1 MLEADELVGQPGD
14 RVGLTAAG
22 GVLDQV
28 ALPHSVGGNIGEQ
41 LADDVELVVAGPDLG
56 GALAPGPLV
65 ADLDDL
71 GVVLEDVG
79 QPVAGQDL
87 LPQVLGL
94 EPFGVGRVAGSV
106 VPATVEGQEPRRP
119 PGEVGAELGLLV
131 VEGEVDD
138 AAPELKQLLA
148 RVAVAAVLLD
158 RIVDGLL
165 GEVVLQL
172 EGRDRQPVDEQGQ
185 VEGQLRLVAAVPQL
199 AGDAEAV
206 GGVSLDG
213 CGIVG
218 RGRAVEEVDVQRT
231 VLDPVAQDVDRPALG
246 DLALQAREE
255 AAACRPVLV
264 QG

>member
-1 MLEADELVGQPGD
+1 M
-14 RVGLTAAG
+14 AA
-22 GVLDQV
+22 
-28 ALPHSVGGNIGEQ
+28 HIGEQ
-41 LADDVELVVAGPDLG
+41 LADDVELVVARPDLG

-79 QPVAGQDL
+79 QPIAGQDL
-87 LPQVLGL
+87 LPQVVGL
-94 EPFGVGRVAGSV
+94 EPIGVRRVAGPV
-106 VPATVEGQEPRRP
+106 VPAAVEGQEPRGP

-148 RVAVAAVLLD
+148 RVAVAPVLLD

-172 EGRDRQPVDEQGQ
+172 EGRDRQPVDEEGQ
-185 VEGQLRLVAAVPQL
+185 VEGQLGLVAAVPQL

-206 GGVSLDG
+206 GGVALG
-213 CGIVG
+213 GRWVVG
-218 RGRAVEEVDVQRT
+218 RGRAVEEVDVQGP
-231 VLDPVAQDVDRPALG
+231 VLDAVAQHVDRAALG
-246 DLALQAREE
+246 DFALKACEE
-255 AAACRPVLV
+255 AAARRPVLV
-264 QG
+264 QGQASRRPRAAS